1 MFSCEFWEI
10 SKNIFFT
17 QHLWATTYVELIKNA
32 WWFENAKQH
41 ITNENVNE
49 VLEQNSEL
57 QCHCNGQCFLFTQE
71 ILAKIEIDD
80 KTFANDLKPFQ
91 EKGRQK
97 DLNIMLHGP
106 ADCGKLCLLKPVCNL
121 FPNVFMDPTSSTFV
135 WMGVEKSS
143 LIFLNDLRWAANSR
157 EEYWLA
163 SFSKPFKRLNCVT
176 TSTNERKLLPYQ
188 SDQTHTD
195 ICNHYWQIEY
205 WEKTVSE
212 AQCHVIL
219 EKLSWCHSG
228 KTAFDSLIKFP
239 EGKKRHS
246 RLIDSFQNLYYKK
259 KTKNYTPDKETP

>member
-1 MFSCEFWEI
+1 M
-10 SKNIFFT
+10 
-17 QHLWATTYVELIKNA
+17 
-32 WWFENAKQH
+32 
-41 ITNENVNE
+41 
-49 VLEQNSEL
+49 
-57 QCHCNGQCFLFTQE
+57 
-71 ILAKIEIDD
+71 
-80 KTFANDLKPFQ
+80 
-91 EKGRQK
+91 GRK
-97 DLNIMLHGP
+97 
-106 ADCGKLCLLKPVCNL
+106 
-121 FPNVFMDPTSSTFV
+121 
-135 WMGVEKSS
+135 
-143 LIFLNDLRWAANSR
+143 RYSR

-246 RLIDSFQNLYYKK
+246 RLIDSFQICTIKRKLKTTHQTKKLLRKYLWTVFLWLYG
-259 KTKNYTPDKETP
+259 PDGHSMQHLILFCKELLLKSIFELHFLS